1 LEEGFGSL
9 PFLPTKDMIT
19 SSDLGIAITTG
30 FGKLRLSTPPSLT
43 PVSVAEA
50 KVHLRID
57 SSFTD
62 DDTYIGTLIDVATLA
77 AENFTNLAIMEQTFV
92 LDIDAFPDY
101 FNLLKGTLRTLTIN
115 SITYKDENN
124 ASQTL
129 AASNYVGDG
138 SIKPARVYY
147 TPDASIPSTFEIPN
161 AVNVNFTLGFTAAS
175 QVPAPI
181 KQAVLLMVGTY
192 YETRQTVSDRT
203 FKEIPQ
209 SAEYLLLP
217 YRVQG

>member
-1 LEEGFGSL
+1 
-9 PFLPTKDMIT
+9 MIT
-19 SSDLGIAITTG
+19 NTDLGIAVTTG
-30 FGKLRLSTPPSLT
+30 YGKLRLSSAPTLT

-57 SSFTD
+57 SSFTT

-77 AENFTNLAIMEQTFV
+77 AENYTNLALMEQTFV
-92 LDIDAFPDY
+92 LDIDSFPDY
-101 FNLLKGTLRTLTIN
+101 FNLLKGTLRTLTVN

-129 AASNYVGDG
+129 AASNYVADG

-147 TPDASIPSTFEIPN
+147 TPDATIPSTFEIPN
-161 AVNVNFTLGFTAAS
+161 AVNVSFTLGFTAAS

-181 KQAVLLMVGTY
+181 KQAILLMIGTY

-203 FKEIPQ
+203 YKEIPQ
-209 SAEYLLLP
+209 SAEYLLMP
-217 YRVQG
+217 YRIQG

>member
-1 LEEGFGSL
+1 
-9 PFLPTKDMIT
+9 MIT
-19 SSDLGIAITTG
+19 NTDLGISITTG
-30 FGKLRLSTPPSLT
+30 YGKLRLKTAPTLT

-50 KVHLRID
+50 KTHLRID

-62 DDTYIGTLIDVATLA
+62 DDTYIGTLIDVATSA
-77 AENFTNLAIMEQTFV
+77 AENYTNLALMEQSWY

-101 FNLLKGTLRTLTIN
+101 FNLLKGTLRQLTVN
-115 SITYKDENN
+115 SITYSDADN

-129 AASNYVGDG
+129 AASNYFGDG
-138 SIKPARVYY
+138 SIKPSRIYFA
-147 TPDASIPSTFEIPN
+147 PDATIPSTYDKPN
-161 AVNVNFTLGFTAAS
+161 AVVVDFTLGFGAAA

-181 KQAVLLMVGTY
+181 RQAILLMVGTY

-203 FKEIPQ
+203 YKEIPQ
-209 SAEYLLLP
+209 SAEFLLMP

>member
-9 PFLPTKDMIT
+9 PFLPTKEMIT
-19 SSDLGIAITTG
+19 NTDLGIAVTTG
-30 FGKLRLSTPPSLT
+30 YGKLRLKTAPTLT

-50 KVHLRID
+50 KTHLRID
-57 SSFTD
+57 SSFTA
-62 DDTYIGTLIDVATLA
+62 DDTYIETLINVATSA
-77 AENFTNLAIMEQTFV
+77 AENYTNLALMEQSWY

-101 FNLLKGTLRTLTIN
+101 FNLLKGTLRVLTIN
-115 SITYKDENN
+115 SITYSDENN

-129 AASNYVGDG
+129 ASSNYFADG
-138 SIKPARVYY
+138 SIKPARIYFA
-147 TPDASIPSTFEIPN
+147 PDATIPSTYDKPN
-161 AVNVNFTLGFTAAS
+161 AVSVDFTLGFSAAS

-203 FKEIPQ
+203 YKEIPQ
-209 SAEYLLLP
+209 SAEYLLMP

>member
-1 LEEGFGSL
+1 
-9 PFLPTKDMIT
+9 MIT
-19 SSDLGIAITTG
+19 NTDLGIAVTTG
-30 FGKLRLSTPPSLT
+30 YGKLRLSSAPTLT

-50 KVHLRID
+50 KTHLRID
-57 SSFTD
+57 SSFTT

-77 AENFTNLAIMEQTFV
+77 AENYTNLALMEQTFV
-92 LDIDAFPDY
+92 LDIDSFPDY
-101 FNLLKGTLRTLTIN
+101 FNLLKGTHRTLTVN

-129 AASNYVGDG
+129 AASNYVADG

-147 TPDASIPSTFEIPN
+147 TPDATIPSTFEIPN

-175 QVPAPI
+175 QVPAAI

-203 FKEIPQ
+203 YKEIPQ
-209 SAEYLLLP
+209 SAEYLLMP
-217 YRVQG
+217 YRIQG

>member
-1 LEEGFGSL
+1 
-9 PFLPTKDMIT
+9 MIT
-19 SSDLGIAITTG
+19 SSDLGISVTTG
-30 FGKLRLSTPPSLT
+30 YGKLRLSSAPTLT

-50 KVHLRID
+50 KEHLRID
-57 SSFTD
+57 SSFTA
-62 DDTYIGTLIDVATLA
+62 DDTYIETLISVATLA
-77 AENFTNLAIMEQTFV
+77 AENYTNLALMEQTFI

-101 FNLLKGTLRTLTIN
+101 FNLLKGTLRTLTVN
-115 SITYKDENN
+115 SITYKDESN

-129 AASNYVGDG
+129 AASNYVADG
-138 SIKPARVYY
+138 SIKPARIYY

-161 AVNVNFTLGFTAAS
+161 AVNVTFTLGFTAAS

-181 KQAVLLMVGTY
+181 KQAILLMIGTY

-203 FKEIPQ
+203 YKEIPQ
-209 SAEYLLLP
+209 SAEYLLMP

>member
-1 LEEGFGSL
+1 
-9 PFLPTKDMIT
+9 MIT
-19 SSDLGIAITTG
+19 NTDLGIAVTTG
-30 FGKLRLSTPPSLT
+30 YGKLRLSSAPTLT

-77 AENFTNLAIMEQTFV
+77 AENYTNLALMEQTFV

-124 ASQTL
+124 SSQTL
-129 AASNYVGDG
+129 AASNYVADG

-147 TPDASIPSTFEIPN
+147 TPDAYIPSTFEIPN

-181 KQAVLLMVGTY
+181 KQAILLMIGTY

-203 FKEIPQ
+203 YKEIPQ
-209 SAEYLLLP
+209 SAEYLLMP
-217 YRVQG
+217 YRIQG

>member
-1 LEEGFGSL
+1 
-9 PFLPTKDMIT
+9 MIT
-19 SSDLGIAITTG
+19 NTDLGIAVTTG
-30 FGKLRLSTPPSLT
+30 YGKLRLSSAPTLT

-50 KVHLRID
+50 KIHLRID

-77 AENFTNLAIMEQTFV
+77 AENYTNLALMEQTFV
-92 LDIDAFPDY
+92 LDIDSFPDY
-101 FNLLKGTLRTLTIN
+101 FNLLKGTLRTLTVN

-129 AASNYVGDG
+129 AASNYVADG

-147 TPDASIPSTFEIPN
+147 TPDATIPSTFEIPN
-161 AVNVNFTLGFTAAS
+161 AVNVSFTLGFTAAS

-181 KQAVLLMVGTY
+181 KQAILLMIGTY

-203 FKEIPQ
+203 YKEIPQ
-209 SAEYLLLP
+209 SAEYLLMP
-217 YRVQG
+217 YRIQG

>member
-1 LEEGFGSL
+1 
-9 PFLPTKDMIT
+9 MIT
-19 SSDLGIAITTG
+19 NTDLGISVTTG
-30 FGKLRLSTPPSLT
+30 YGKLRLSTPPSLT

-50 KVHLRID
+50 KTHLRID

-77 AENFTNLAIMEQTFV
+77 AENYTNLALMEQTFV

-101 FNLLKGTLRTLTIN
+101 FNLLKGTLRVLTVN
-115 SITYKDENN
+115 SITYSDQNN

-129 AASNYVGDG
+129 AASNYFGDG
-138 SIKPARVYY
+138 SIKPARIYFA
-147 TPDASIPSTFEIPN
+147 PDATIPSTYDKPN
-161 AVNVNFTLGFTAAS
+161 AVSVNFTLGFTAAS

-181 KQAVLLMVGTY
+181 KQAILLMIGTY
-192 YETRQTVSDRT
+192 YDTRQTVSDRT
-203 FKEIPQ
+203 YKEIPQ
-209 SAEYLLLP
+209 SAEYLLMP